1 MIRALLMVGLLATGG
16 TQAAAQSLVGK
27 WDCSGRAG
35 RGEAIRTLQE
45 YKANGQLYH
54 LANMAVGDRRG
65 RIDASIAMR
74 GRWEIKGNSLRE
86 NFSSSRLRSLM
97 ADGNDISN
105 TSLGRSMSKSLPMRM
120 RMNGPS
126 NTSLTKIK
134 FVSPREFRIVSGRIK
149 GTCTK
154 R

>member
-1 MIRALLMVGLLATGG
+1 MIRSLLLVGLLATGG

-54 LANMAVGDRRG
+54 LANMAVGNRNG
-65 RIDASIAMR
+65 RLDASIAMR

-86 NFSSSRLRSLM
+86 SFSSSRLRSLM
-97 ADGNDISN
+97 ADGKDISN
-105 TSLGRSMSKSLPMRM
+105 TSLGRRMAKSLPMRM
-120 RMNGPS
+120 NGPNNS
-126 NTSLTKIK
+126 SLTKIK
-134 FVSPREFRIVSGRIK
+134 FLSPREFRIVSGRIK
-149 GTCTK
+149 GTCIK